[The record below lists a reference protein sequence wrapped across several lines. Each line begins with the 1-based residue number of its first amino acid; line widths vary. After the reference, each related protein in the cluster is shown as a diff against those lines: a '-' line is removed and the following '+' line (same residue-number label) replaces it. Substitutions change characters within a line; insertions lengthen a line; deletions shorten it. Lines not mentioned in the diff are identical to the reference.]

1 MRKPD
6 PVLSLSEVVSVSFLS
21 DLLKGV
27 VETAFTRIK
36 VRGEITGCKKHSS
49 GHYYLDLKEKA
60 GGKDYVLNGIIW
72 KWTRLSVVPENGME
86 VIATG
91 KITTYSGRSTYN
103 ITIEELEVEGEGL
116 LLKKIEDLKKKLSAE
131 GLFDESRKK
140 KIPYLPKK
148 IGVITSETGAVFRD
162 ILHRISDR
170 FPVEVV
176 LWPCAVQGVGA
187 EKKIAEGITGFNKM
201 SDRPDVLIVAR
212 GGGSLQD
219 LMPFNEEIVV
229 RAVADSEIPIISAV
243 GHETDTTLIDYAS
256 DLRAPTPTG
265 AAEKAVPVRSDL
277 IEKIEEKRRNLW
289 RNLIGNLKI
298 KKLNFDAKIAKIR
311 TPMHIVEDQIRRLDD
326 KSNQLVEKMKYRLE
340 KSTEKVI
347 SAGKLL
353 ESYSFKKVLKRG
365 FSIAKGENGVI
376 SSVEIAEKSKP
387 TSIMFY
393 DGELKL

>member
-1 MRKPD
+1 MKKPE
-6 PVLSLSEVVSVSFLS
+6 PVLNLSEVVSVSFLS
-21 DLLKGV
+21 NLLKGV

-86 VIATG
+86 VVATG
-91 KITTYSGRSTYN
+91 KITTYAGRSTYN

-131 GLFDESRKK
+131 GLFDSDRKK
-140 KIPYLPKK
+140 QIPYLPKK
-148 IGVITSETGAVFRD
+148 IGVVTSETGAVFRD

-176 LWPCAVQGVGA
+176 LWSCAVQGAGA
-187 EKKIAEGITGFNKM
+187 EKKIAEGIAGFNKM

-229 RAVADSEIPIISAV
+229 RAVADSEIPVISAV
-243 GHETDTTLIDYAS
+243 GHETDTTLIDFVS

-265 AAEKAVPVRSDL
+265 AAEKAVPVRTEL
-277 IEKIEEKRRNLW
+277 ISKIEEKRRNLW
-289 RNLIGNLKI
+289 RNLIGVLKI

-340 KSTEKVI
+340 KSEQNVI

-365 FSIAKGENGVI
+365 FSIAKGENGIV
-376 SSVEIAEKSKP
+376 SSAEIAKKSKP
-387 TSIMFY
+387 ISLLFH
-393 DGELKL
+393 DGEIEI

>member
-6 PVLSLSEVVSVSFLS
+6 PVLNLSEVVSVSFLS
-21 DLLKGV
+21 NLLKGV

-72 KWTRLSVVPENGME
+72 KWTNLSVVPENGME
-86 VIATG
+86 VVATG
-91 KITTYSGRSTYN
+91 KITTYAGRSTYN

-140 KIPYLPKK
+140 QIPYLPKK
-148 IGVITSETGAVFRD
+148 IGVVTSETGAVFRD

-176 LWPCAVQGVGA
+176 LWSCAVQGVGA
-187 EKKIAEGITGFNKM
+187 EKKIAEGIAGFNKM

-229 RAVADSEIPIISAV
+229 RAVSDSEIPIISAV

-289 RNLIGNLKI
+289 RNLIGVLKI

-311 TPMHIVEDQIRRLDD
+311 TPMHIVEDQSRRLDD
-326 KSNQLVEKMKYRLE
+326 KYNQLVEKMKYRLE
-340 KSTEKVI
+340 KSEQNII

-376 SSVEIAEKSKP
+376 SSAEIAKKSKP
-387 TSIMFY
+387 TSIIFH
-393 DGELKL
+393 DGEVEL

>member
-1 MRKPD
+1 MQRPE

-49 GHYYLDLKEKA
+49 GHYYLDLKEKT
-60 GGKDYVLNGIIW
+60 GGKDYILNGIIW

-103 ITIEELEVEGEGL
+103 ITIEDLEVEGEGL

-187 EKKIAEGITGFNKM
+187 EKKIAEGIAGFNKM

-311 TPMHIVEDQIRRLDD
+311 TPMHIIEDQFRRLDD

-340 KSTEKVI
+340 KSQQNVI

-376 SSVEIAEKSKP
+376 SSAEIAKKSKP
-387 TSIMFY
+387 ISIMFH
-393 DGELKL
+393 DGEIKL